1 MISSVL
7 MTEDQSI
14 NWLTYKTL
22 NYNVISG
29 VTHHGFANAF
39 SLRGKV
45 FAVEEE
51 AAGIASKR
59 RG

>member
-39 SLRGKV
+39 SLRGEV